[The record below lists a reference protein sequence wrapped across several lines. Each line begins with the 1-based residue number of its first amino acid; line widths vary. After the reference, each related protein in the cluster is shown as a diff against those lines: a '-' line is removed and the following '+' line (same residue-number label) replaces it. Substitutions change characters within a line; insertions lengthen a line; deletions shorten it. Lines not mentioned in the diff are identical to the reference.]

1 MESNALPWETTL
13 SFPLSSNNN
22 CTKACIELYC
32 DDTGIGADLQPL
44 NILPSVSLGY
54 FMLDITE
61 MKTRTDGGVIS
72 ISSLNNIVLDQPI
85 NDAVLSSL
93 KLTAYGRMWCGESY
107 GAVVPKYMNPA
118 YVMKCRR
125 SSKTS
130 STSEKKM
137 NHTNNN
143 SNSSNIVNEEGS
155 RPSSVEEAIRQEK
168 HRVSSST
175 KNINA
180 FNGTT
185 TTKNT
190 VAIDSGITSPST
202 TTISTKRK
210 KSLYV

>member
-1 MESNALPWETTL
+1 
-13 SFPLSSNNN
+13 
-22 CTKACIELYC
+22 
-32 DDTGIGADLQPL
+32 
-44 NILPSVSLGY
+44 
-54 FMLDITE
+54 

-202 TTISTKRK
+202 TTITTKRK